1 VMWEAAGG
9 GACGVVPWDKYG
21 KDAGNVP
28 TINGHKEKLTDVE
41 FNPFHDNLLATASED
56 CYSKIWKIP
65 EGGLKDNVAD
75 GAQVQTLSGHK
86 RKVMTLRHNP
96 TADNVIATSSSD
108 LSVKVWDIESG
119 TAKIDIGGQ
128 HSDLIQSCEW
138 NWGGSLLATTCKDKK
153 LRLIDPRAGSITGDV
168 ECHMGVKGS
177 RCLWLGEKEKL
188 FTSGFSKTSD
198 REICFWDPKKLT
210 EPLKRETIDQSS
222 GILMPFYDNDCAIL
236 YLAGKG
242 DGNIRYYEVV
252 DEAPYYYYLSEFKSA
267 TPQRGMVTVPKRMVN
282 VSECEVD
289 RMLKLSVKMME
300 PVGFCVP
307 RKSDIF
313 QDDIYPPTFSGESE
327 IGAAAWFSGKNGK
340 VLTVSLQGGFVV
352 KPKADV
358 NFQKAADEPK
368 ALSEFELKEALSKA
382 EQRVAYLEAE
392 LIKRDNKIKEL
403 EAKK

>member
-1 VMWEAAGG
+1 
-9 GACGVVPWDKYG
+9 
-21 KDAGNVP
+21 
-28 TINGHKEKLTDVE
+28 
-41 FNPFHDNLLATASED
+41 
-56 CYSKIWKIP
+56 
-65 EGGLKDNVAD
+65 LKDNVAD
-75 GAQVQTLSGHK
+75 GGQVQTLSGHK

-96 TADNVIATSSSD
+96 TADNVVATSSSD
-108 LSVKVWDIESG
+108 LSVKVWDVETG
-119 TAKIDIGGQ
+119 TAKIDISGQ
-128 HSDLIQSCEW
+128 HSDLIHSCEW
-138 NWGGSLLATTCKDKK
+138 TWGGSLLATTCKDKK
-153 LRLIDPRAGSITGDV
+153 LRLIDPRSNTITSDV
-168 ECHMGVKGS
+168 DCHMGIKGS
-177 RCLWLGEKEKL
+177 RCLWLGDKEKL

-198 REICFWDPKKLT
+198 REIAFWDPKKLA

-242 DGNIRYYEVV
+242 DGNVRYYEVV

-267 TPQRGMVTVPKRMVN
+267 TPQRGMVSVPKRMVN

-300 PVGFCVP
+300 PISFCVP

-313 QDDIYPPTFSGESE
+313 QDDIYPPTFSGECE
-327 IGAAAWFSGKNGK
+327 IGSSAWFSGKNGK

-358 NFQKAADEPK
+358 TFQKAADEPK
-368 ALSEFELKEALSKA
+368 PMSEFELKEALAKA

-392 LIKRDNKIKEL
+392 LVKRDNKIKEL
-403 EAKK
+403 EKK